1 MADAPRYSKLTRLLL
16 SCQAAY
22 YLLTGIWSL
31 ISLRTFEAVTGPKTD
46 GWLVRTVGLLAAV
59 IGATIGVAAWRGQ
72 HTPELLVLA
81 FGSALAFAAIDLVY
95 ALGGVISP
103 IYLADAALQGIGVA
117 LLAWSLGRAE
127 E

>member
-22 YLLTGIWSL
+22 YLITGMWPV

-46 GWLVRTVGLLAAV
+46 GWLVRMVGLLAAAV
-59 IGATIGVAAWRGQ
+59 GATIGVAAWRGQ
-72 HTPELLVLA
+72 RTPELLVLA

-117 LLAWSLGRAE
+117 LLAWSLGRE
-127 E
+127 EE